1 MLRRAAVAGF
11 IAFSVAVVVAKVWTM
26 VHAGFGR
33 GDVVPFG
40 IWTAP
45 FALGAGV
52 LTLFSG
58 KSSWPQERRTRLI
71 IWPALGALWGVSW
84 TYVVAWGMGPW
95 FGAMS
100 VPMIWILPAAGAIGL
115 LWHELL
121 RASEDATAGAASGPA
136 GGGRPT

>member
-1 MLRRAAVAGF
+1 MRRLDRAAAAGF
-11 IAFSVAVVVAKVWTM
+11 IAFAIAVVVAKVWTM

-33 GDVVPFG
+33 GDVEPFG

-52 LTLFSG
+52 LTLLSG
-58 KSSWPQERRTRLI
+58 RSSWPREQRTRLI

-84 TYVVAWGMGPW
+84 TYFVAWGMGPW

-100 VPMIWILPAAGAIGL
+100 VPMIRILPAAGAVAL

-121 RASEDATAGAASGPA
+121 GSREKAWEPS
-136 GGGRPT
+136 